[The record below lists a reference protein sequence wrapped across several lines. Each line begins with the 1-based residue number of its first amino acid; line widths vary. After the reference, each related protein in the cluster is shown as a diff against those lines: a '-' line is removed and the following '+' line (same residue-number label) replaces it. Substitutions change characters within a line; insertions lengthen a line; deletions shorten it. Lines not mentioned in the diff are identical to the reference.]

1 MVAHTPQAPLGLTT
15 GRRFRL
21 AAREIVGTAAIMVA
35 YFYLRGIRPDNA
47 ESSVSRSL
55 RLIQFEQSIGVF
67 QEVRWQAAFLGHGWL
82 MDIANVVYAWGHYP
96 VMLAIALWLVFKD
109 PVKFRFVRNVL
120 LVSATIGIISYW
132 LIPAA
137 PPRLMEH
144 YGYDFGFIDTV
155 HGATSNVSY
164 FQPGPF
170 VNDYAALPSFHFGWI
185 LLSTMAIWS
194 NTSNRYVRG
203 GAVAHIS
210 SWQHNWWTSGCG
222 DTGGGNCSTCGVGVT
237 IEDEQGVRWTYCH
250 GTNVTVALN
259 DAVSAGT
266 QIMWSGNTGR
276 SGAPHVH
283 LEIRVDGEKR
293 CPQTL
298 LRTLWASGDGVSPS
312 ALPQAG
318 CF

>member
-1 MVAHTPQAPLGLTT
+1 MVAQSRQVPSGLTT

-21 AAREIVGTAAIMVA
+21 AAREIVGTAVIMVA

-47 ESSVSRSL
+47 DGSVTRSL

-67 QEVRWQAAFLGHGWL
+67 QEVRWQAAFLGYSWL
-82 MDIANVVYAWGHYP
+82 INIANVVYAWGHYP

-120 LVSATIGIISYW
+120 LVSATIGIVSYW
-132 LIPAA
+132 IIPAA

-185 LLSTMAIWS
+185 LLSSMAIWS
-194 NTSNRYVRG
+194 NTTNRYVR
-203 GAVAHIS
+203 AVAVAMSVIMWWAVTVTGNHYFFDMVMGGVVVVIS
-210 SWQHNWWTSGCG
+210 WLFVRAMGDVHLRELPRRSWQQLRHLRPKS
-222 DTGGGNCSTCGVGVT
+222 
-237 IEDEQGVRWTYCH
+237 EAR
-250 GTNVTVALN
+250 
-259 DAVSAGT
+259 T
-266 QIMWSGNTGR
+266 Q
-276 SGAPHVH
+276 
-283 LEIRVDGEKR
+283 
-293 CPQTL
+293 
-298 LRTLWASGDGVSPS
+298 
-312 ALPQAG
+312 
-318 CF
+318 